1 MSFLVIRLFLNVWHI
16 AGTRVNRW
24 GRRGRLSRVRLPLA
38 SLLFLFILFYKWE
51 IRPSYWICFR
61 FIFMLCS
68 WVFCL
73 HVCVPHAYLCTH
85 RGQKRALDPLKL
97 ELRAALLVLGTQPGS
112 STRTTN
118 ALNPRAILQP
128 LLVLFLNLR
137 WSYWLLIICQGQTMV
152 LGSVMAAKIKPTES
166 VPLSDWSWNR

>member
-73 HVCVPHAYLCTH
+73 HVCVPHVYLVPVEAW
-85 RGQKRALDPLKL
+85 R
-97 ELRAALLVLGTQPGS
+97 S
-112 STRTTN
+112 
-118 ALNPRAILQP
+118 
-128 LLVLFLNLR
+128 
-137 WSYWLLIICQGQTMV
+137 
-152 LGSVMAAKIKPTES
+152 LGSPRSKIAVVMSRHIGAEDLNSDLLQEKRS
-166 VPLSDWSWNR
+166 VHDCWAIYPAQQDLFKFNLKHFQV